1 MSTTLVTTK
10 DAKKFVF
17 FSPLTKGNCGRPIK
31 IKASLLPQF
40 ISLVDPK
47 SHDGQTIIRHI
58 QGLRATAGQ
67 GGSYQNMNNAF
78 EHMERVKHVQICYK
92 ILQVDANSPVGVYIT
107 DLRSAY
113 AGDGKKAGL
122 YSVGKVGSNLTI
134 KDTLGLAISGANI
147 VINGSCSSNEH
158 ASENALK
165 LTSTSS
171 TVLFYNPSHVV
182 NELGFWSNPTKHAN
196 NAQLAASTLAE
207 VLMKNQNRT
216 SSLNWHIEGEGAAL
230 LVQALS
236 KVTGELSNQKF
247 RFIDPVGDTTTTINL
262 LKGKKAQLASDVV
275 SYSGK
280 RAAAIS
286 LLGQRNKLANT
297 IKSLVSPGHP
307 VHQEREKNVN
317 KLMSDTSVNA
327 AKFSGAMNMA
337 NGGQTTFTDMLKQ
350 LQGLV

>member
-1 MSTTLVTTK
+1 MSTTLVTAK

-31 IKASLLPQF
+31 INASLLPQF

-122 YSVGKVGSNLTI
+122 YSVSKAAISALPGSILSGSNV
-134 KDTLGLAISGANI
+134 
-147 VINGSCSSNEH
+147 VINGACADTDDAARAALTLTNSSQ
-158 ASENALK
+158 
-165 LTSTSS
+165 
-171 TVLFYNPSHVV
+171 TVLFYNPAHII
-182 NELGFWSNPTKHAN
+182 NELGTWRKPSKHAN
-196 NAQLAASTLAE
+196 NAQLAASTLAD
-207 VLMKNQNRT
+207 VLTKNQNRT
-216 SSLNWHIEGEGAAL
+216 SPLNWHIEGEGTAL

-247 RFIDPVGDTTTTINL
+247 RFIDPVGDTTATINL
-262 LKGKKAQLASDVV
+262 LKGKKAQLTSDVV
-275 SYSGK
+275 SYTGK
-280 RAAAIS
+280 RTAAVS
-286 LLGQRNKLANT
+286 FLNQRHKLASAIT
-297 IKSLVSPGHP
+297 SLVNVGHP
-307 VHQEREKNVN
+307 LHQEREKSVA
-317 KLMSDTSVNA
+317 KLMSGTSNNA
-327 AKFSGAMNMA
+327 AKFSNGTNMM
-337 NGGQTTFTDMLKQ
+337 NGGHTTFTDMLK
-350 LQGLV
+350 LTQGLV

>member
-1 MSTTLVTTK
+1 MSSTLVTAK

-31 IKASLLPQF
+31 INASLLPQF

-122 YSVGKVGSNLTI
+122 YSVTQAGRMTDVKEVSGLT
-134 KDTLGLAISGANI
+134 ISGANI
-147 VINGSCSSNEH
+147 VINGNCAGTS
-158 ASENALK
+158 AAGANALN

-171 TVLFYNPSHVV
+171 TALFYNPSHVV
-182 NELGFWSNPTKHAN
+182 NELGLWSNPTKHAN
-196 NAQLAASTLAE
+196 NAQLAAGTLADI
-207 VLMKNQNRT
+207 LMKNQNRT

-262 LKGKKAQLASDVV
+262 LKGKKAQLTSDVV

-280 RAAAIS
+280 RAATVS
-286 LLGQRNKLANT
+286 LLSQRTKLAT
-297 IKSLVSPGHP
+297 AIKSLVNPGHP
-307 VHQEREKNVN
+307 LHQEREKNVD
-317 KLMSDTSVNA
+317 KLMIGTSTNA
-327 AKFSGAMNMA
+327 AKFSSAMNMA
-337 NGGQTTFTDMLKQ
+337 KGGQTTFTDMLKQ